1 MKEEQ
6 GFIND
11 IQELKTLMES
21 GVTNVTPEFIKDI
34 QELKTRMVNAQ
45 ELANFLACT
54 PQYVYLLAKQGI
66 LVKEGPS
73 QFPLAQN
80 IQKYLQFLESKK
92 GDDKTSYWAEKAKH
106 ERALRQISE
115 IRLEQMNNK
124 LHDAKA
130 VEAIMND
137 MMSYFRKRSL
147 AIADETPSKLV
158 GITNPAEICDILTD
172 AVKEALDDMSNYE
185 FQGEV

>member
-6 GFIND
+6 
-11 IQELKTLMES
+11 
-21 GVTNVTPEFIKDI
+21 EFIKDI

-45 ELANFLACT
+45 ELANLLACT
-54 PQYVYLLAKQGI
+54 TQYVYLLAKQGI

-73 QFPLAQN
+73 QFPLAEN
-80 IQKYLQFLESKK
+80 IQKYLQYLKSKNE
-92 GDDKTSYWAEKAKH
+92 GDKAFYWSEKAKH
-106 ERALRQISE
+106 ERALRQMSE
-115 IRLEQMNNK
+115 LKLEQLDNK

-130 VEAIMND
+130 VEVVMND

-158 GITNPAEICDILTD
+158 GIKNPAEICDILTD
-172 AVKEALDDMSNYE
+172 AVKEALSDMSNYK
-185 FQGEV
+185 FHGEV

>member
-6 GFIND
+6 
-11 IQELKTLMES
+11 
-21 GVTNVTPEFIKDI
+21 EFIKDI

-45 ELANFLACT
+45 ELANLLACT
-54 PQYVYLLAKQGI
+54 TQYVYLLAKQGI

-73 QFPLAQN
+73 QFPLAEN
-80 IQKYLQFLESKK
+80 IQKYLQYLLKSEK
-92 GDDKTSYWAEKAKH
+92 GSDKVLYWSEKAKH
-106 ERALRQISE
+106 ERALRQMSE
-115 IRLEQMNNK
+115 LKLEQLDNK

-130 VEAIMND
+130 VEVVMND

-158 GITNPAEICDILTD
+158 GIKNPAEICDILTD
-172 AVKEALDDMSNYE
+172 AVKEALSDMSNYK
-185 FQGEV
+185 FHGEV